1 MQNQHTRELIGAR
14 NTSHIYNNED
24 LSTCVTYFEQYFI
37 VRVLCQPNHFQHI
50 VTVRVSG
57 VRADNTLTAL
67 IVSSCIAGLLI
78 LLAILGGVIFCVL
91 RFVTLGPPPR
101 KLRALVYDILRVR
114 CRKAMLEVCP
124 QHRAINWVW
133 VLCGLLLLCDGG
145 NDVMGAISTICFNSI
160 SGTAPQKWRGEGC
173 TLRLPARSRTL
184 GRGGRRLSISS
195 VRMLSTQHTTGLL
208 ARTTC
213 EFSTHRSKKRP

>member
-124 QHRAINWVW
+124 QHRVITWVW
-133 VLCGLLLLCDGG
+133 VLESD
-145 NDVMGAISTICFNSI
+145 
-160 SGTAPQKWRGEGC
+160 
-173 TLRLPARSRTL
+173 ARSVSPT
-184 GRGGRRLSISS
+184 
-195 VRMLSTQHTTGLL
+195 
-208 ARTTC
+208 
-213 EFSTHRSKKRP
+213 

>member
-1 MQNQHTRELIGAR
+1 MQNQHTRELISAR
-14 NTSHIYNNED
+14 NTSHKHNNED
-24 LSTCVTYFEQYFI
+24 LSTCVTDFEQYFI

-67 IVSSCIAGLLI
+67 IVSSCIAGLFI

-114 CRKAMLEVCP
+114 CRKATLEVCP
-124 QHRAINWVW
+124 QQRVINGVW
-133 VLCGLLLLCDGG
+133 VLCI
-145 NDVMGAISTICFNSI
+145 V
-160 SGTAPQKWRGEGC
+160 
-173 TLRLPARSRTL
+173 
-184 GRGGRRLSISS
+184 
-195 VRMLSTQHTTGLL
+195 VVVVVV
-208 ARTTC
+208 
-213 EFSTHRSKKRP
+213 